1 MKITGTK
8 LTVPAILDILFIR
21 NFRFFRRQTLEKT

>member
-8 LTVPAILDILFIR
+8 LTVPAILDILDISDFSGD
-21 NFRFFRRQTLEKT
+21 KH